1 MHTPAFEITRLPE
14 MVFGDHCLQKLPSHV
29 RRFGKRLLLVTGQR
43 SFCQTPQWQSLQDAL
58 QAAHIHFDHLRIP
71 NEPTPAMVDDA
82 VTAFKDADIEVVA
95 GIGGGSALDA
105 AKAIAGLL
113 PSGDSVMCYLEGVGT
128 GKPFAGPTLPFI
140 AAPTTAGTGS
150 EATKNAVITQPGPGG
165 FKKSFRHPDLVARI
179 ALLDPTL
186 LASCPP
192 DLIAA
197 DGMDAFTQLLE
208 AYTSQKANPITDA
221 LAWSGLERFC
231 TGFWPAWRGD
241 DHAAKGREHLAYG
254 SLMSGVCL
262 AQVGLGVVH
271 GLASPLG
278 ASYPIPHGVV
288 CGTLLGAATEINI
301 AALQQSAPD
310 HPALL
315 KYARVGR
322 LISQRPEAG
331 HHEALQFLVA
341 TLHEWINELALPR
354 LSHYAI
360 AESEL
365 DGIIEQTGMKNNPVA
380 LSPHQVKTLL
390 TQRL

>member
-14 MVFGDHCLQKLPSHV
+14 IVFGDHSLQKLPSHV
-29 RRFGKRLLLVTGQR
+29 RRFGKRILVVTGQR
-43 SFCQTPQWQSLQDAL
+43 SLSQTPQWQSLQDGL
-58 QAAHIHFDHLRIP
+58 QAEHIHWEHLKIP
-71 NEPTPAMVDDA
+71 NEPTPAIVDDA
-82 VTAFKDADIEVVA
+82 VLTFQNAGIEVVV

-113 PSGDSVMCYLEGVGT
+113 PSGDSVMCYLEGVGS

-165 FKKSFRHPDLVARI
+165 FKKSFRHTNLVAQI
-179 ALLDPTL
+179 AILDPTL

-231 TGFWPAWRGD
+231 EGFWPTWRGG
-241 DHAAKGREHLAYG
+241 DHAAKGREHLAYS
-254 SLMSGVCL
+254 SLMSGICL

-278 ASYPIPHGVV
+278 AASPIPHGVV
-288 CGTLLGAATEINI
+288 CGTLLGVATEANI
-301 AALQQSAPD
+301 STLKECAPD
-310 HPALL
+310 HPALS

-322 LISQRPEAG
+322 LISQESQAN
-331 HHEALQFLVA
+331 HDEALQLLVH
-341 TLHEWINELALPR
+341 TLHNWINDLKLAR
-354 LSHYAI
+354 LSHYGI
-360 AESEL
+360 AENEL
-365 DGIIEQTGMKNNPVA
+365 DGIIKKAGMKNNPVT
-380 LSPHQVKTLL
+380 LSPHQLKALL